1 LKIRTT
7 IACFTVLIIFSGLK
21 EFSDL
26 ALELARIYHDRTE
39 IAAKSKHNLI
49 SHRIFQNIQKN
60 SNRQRE
66 MAIKL
71 ISSLKVQT
79 DIPSYGIEFLPLV
92 QDFYDKVERFK

>member
-1 LKIRTT
+1 VVLKG
-7 IACFTVLIIFSGLK
+7 C
-21 EFSDL
+21 DL

-39 IAAKSKHNLI
+39 VAAKINHNHNLI

-60 SNRQRE
+60 NNRQRD

-79 DIPSYGIEFLPLV
+79 TLPTYGIEFLPLV
-92 QDFYDKVERFK
+92 QDFYDKV